1 MSQNNDM
8 SGDKMTGGENRS
20 TPVDA
25 NDRTAA
31 ELVAE
36 RESNGTL
43 YEHPVPDPGLEEHIE
58 RYSDAEPKVG
68 DDIAKQITGMF
79 IAAPVLAIAF
89 IVIYFAVPDVT
100 EGGPMV
106 DFGPIQTPAAHLGMG
121 LTLGAAVLLIG
132 LGAVQWARM
141 LMNDEELI
149 EERHPARSS
158 EEDRKAT
165 MAEVDKG
172 IADSGIS
179 RRGLMGRALGG
190 AIGVVAVAPL
200 VTLADLGPWPTP
212 SRRAETIERT
222 LFHLATPE
230 KPVRLVND
238 VTYTPI
244 KASDMEIGQL
254 INAQPENLAELKGT
268 EPAERPEELKKF
280 SYMNEKSKSAII
292 IVRMDPNSIRVP
304 ERRSSWHVGGI
315 MCYSKICTHVGCPIS
330 LWEQQ
335 THHLLCPCHQST
347 FDLGDSGKVVFGPAA
362 RALPQ
367 LPITVDDEGYLIAT
381 SDFEIPVGPS
391 YPERKQHIHDK
402 GE

>member
-1 MSQNNDM
+1 MSEHNHHTD
-8 SGDKMTGGENRS
+8 GDVSRIDS
-20 TPVDA
+20 QAVDA

-31 ELVAE
+31 ELTDE
-36 RESNGTL
+36 RAAGGMT
-43 YEHPVPDPGLEEHIE
+43 YVHPVPNPGIEEHIE
-58 RYSDAEPKVG
+58 RYSDADEAAGKRVTR
-68 DDIAKQITGMF
+68 QIVTMF
-79 IAAPVLAIAF
+79 AIAPVLAIAF
-89 IVIYFAVPDVT
+89 IVIYFAVPDAH
-100 EGGPMV
+100 EGGPMI
-106 DFGPIQTPAAHLGMG
+106 DFGPFHTPALHLGLG
-121 LTLGAAVLLIG
+121 LTLGLAILLIG
-132 LGAVQWARM
+132 LGAVQWAR
-141 LMNDEELI
+141 LIMNDEEI
-149 EERHPARSS
+149 AEDRHPARSS
-158 EEDRKAT
+158 AEDREAT

-172 IADSGIS
+172 IADSGIT
-179 RRGLMGRALGG
+179 RRAVLGRSLIG
-190 AIGVVAVAPL
+190 AIGLVAVAPL

-212 SRRAETIERT
+212 SRRRVTIERT

-230 KPVRLVND
+230 QPVHLVND
-238 VTYTPI
+238 VTYARI

-254 INAQPENLAELKGT
+254 INAQPENLK
-268 EPAERPEELKKF
+268 ELKKDKHEREPALQEF
-280 SYMNEKSKSAII
+280 NYMQEKSKSAII
-292 IVRMDPNSIRVP
+292 IVRMDPNSITVP
-304 ERRSSWHVGGI
+304 ERRQDWHVGGI